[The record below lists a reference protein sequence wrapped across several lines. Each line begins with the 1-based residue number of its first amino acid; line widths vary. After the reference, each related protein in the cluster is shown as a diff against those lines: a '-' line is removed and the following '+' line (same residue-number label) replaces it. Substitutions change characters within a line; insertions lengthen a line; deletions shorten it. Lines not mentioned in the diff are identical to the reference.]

1 MTGGYEMYWI
11 SDEEVDVDFHE
22 EKKTHFIFIQFK
34 LKKSPRTI

>member
-22 EKKTHFIFIQFK
+22 EKKHILSSFN
-34 LKKSPRTI
+34 SN